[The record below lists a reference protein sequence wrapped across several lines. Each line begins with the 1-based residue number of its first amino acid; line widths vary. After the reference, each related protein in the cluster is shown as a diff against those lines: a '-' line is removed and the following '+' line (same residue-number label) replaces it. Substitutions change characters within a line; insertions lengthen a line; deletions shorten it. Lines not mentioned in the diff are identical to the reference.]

1 MTRIDRPTRPRL
13 RALILAVAAIAPA
26 AAARAQ
32 VGGGGGDQLSKILT
46 DPDRLEEL
54 KKDLLKTHI

>member
-1 MTRIDRPTRPRL
+1 MTRPDRPTRPRL

-32 VGGGGGDQLSKILT
+32 VGGGDQLSKILT